1 MTLLALLACFRSDP
15 GDTSGD
21 VHTGDS
27 GGQSPA
33 DDSDGSGGEHAA
45 VDFATVSIPLG
56 RFPMGCDDAGCDPD
70 EAPTHNV
77 TVSAYVID
85 VYEVTVDQYGRCVG
99 AGQCSAPYGEQG
111 GPNAPVV
118 GVTYTQAAQLC
129 AWRGMSVPTEAEW
142 ERAARGDEG
151 RTYPWGDDP
160 PDCDHAASR
169 ACDGGLT
176 DVGSHPAGASPFGT
190 QDQAGNAWEWV
201 SDAYDAAYYQD
212 SPDTDPTGPT
222 SGGLRTVR
230 GMDLWSDATALRSS
244 NRNYA
249 IPTGVSELVGF
260 RCAGSP

>member
-1 MTLLALLACFRSDP
+1 VIVLGLLACVQTDA
-15 GDTSGD
+15 GDTSGGSGQGGGQNGG
-21 VHTGDS
+21 GDS
-27 GGQSPA
+27 GGV
-33 DDSDGSGGEHAA
+33 DSEGGTAPI
-45 VDFATVSIPLG
+45 DFRTVSIPIG
-56 RFPMGCDDAGCDPD
+56 RFPMGCDDDGCDPD

-85 VYEVTVDQYGRCVG
+85 VYEVTVDQYGRCVD
-99 AGQCSAPYGEQG
+99 AGQCSAAYGEQG

-118 GVTYTQAAQLC
+118 RVTYTQAAQLC

-142 ERAARGDEG
+142 ERAARGDDG
-151 RTYPWGDDP
+151 RTYPWGDAP
-160 PDCDHAASR
+160 PDCDLAASR
-169 ACDGGLT
+169 ACDDGLT

-190 QDQAGNAWEWV
+190 EDQAGNAWEWV
-201 SDAYDAAYYQD
+201 SDAYDAAYYQE

-260 RCAGSP
+260 RCAGAP